1 MDIFFVQRIDIFVL
15 GYFASDYSGSFVSYR
30 FDSCTYYIKYLTFFL
45 FQYGKDYEYDAPVKL
60 LDKHLHAMS
69 QSPDEQLV
77 VVSQVSFSFH
87 VIVLTNEM
95 LSSCLAFL
103 IKLTI
108 FLLIAPSTVQI

>member
-1 MDIFFVQRIDIFVL
+1 MDIFFVRRIDMFVL

-30 FDSCTYYIKYLTFFL
+30 FDSCTNYIKYLTFFL

-87 VIVLTNEM
+87 EM
-95 LSSCLAFL
+95 FSSCLAFL